1 MSGARDGR
9 QGHGGEDRGGSLPA
23 ERFSGALAPIGGFRG
38 EFTVGT
44 TWEKVPWKMPCFFLL
59 MVMYGMYYDMDYLL
73 EMKYGF
79 LLVYAQW
86 SFQIG
91 ETKD

>member
-44 TWEKVPWKMPCFFLL
+44 TWEKVPWKMPCFFSS
-59 MVMYGMYYDMDYLL
+59 
-73 EMKYGF
+73 
-79 LLVYAQW
+79 W
-86 SFQIG
+86 
-91 ETKD
+91 